1 MLQAVEYATAD
12 ALSDLKAEV
21 QQLASNAKKRDEFV
35 KGQITKL
42 EQLTSMLEKDSS
54 YTLNQHQQKIQD
66 QEESMNKLQSETT
79 DLRQELNGEVSKVAD
94 LKTKADFLEERVTS
108 RALSTWRRLGNSGAF
123 VFFAYFLLAKEL
135 KKARQ
140 DLEKHALEA
149 ARKDA
154 AGLDS
159 SLRHQLLVR
168 TRICETASEIGV
180 GMEAAI
186 QPIPT
191 CSFPRIPIHG
201 SKAEEVSTKAKK
213 DLDGATSAVRGEM
226 SKGQFLDFRNF
237 RASAA
242 QGVLEKCNTMV
253 EESRQKQQALE
264 QSLEKKIAQAEAASK
279 QLTEEQVSLEK
290 QARQHEEEV
299 MHAELKKLDGEMKD
313 NCQDRVLGNCIDR
326 FVEELR
332 QDAEESQQQLQ
343 QFRREAEDRS
353 AAVLAENRANVELL
367 QGESAR
373 LNAFCAGVSGLPT
386 RQVEWRLPEDTLK
399 QLEKVQDREPVDDP
413 SLVGDAQASFFS
425 PPFEAAGTRGMQ
437 LELRVHTRRSA
448 PGDEE
453 DASGNVCSLYLW
465 ACRGLQLVFR
475 LFLGTESVVLRHS
488 FDGKSPCGMKRMGS
502 IIEQKSLDGSL
513 KLGIEIHESLVESTT
528 GSSSASDP
536 MAAPADEPVES
547 RGPVDG
553 VLAVQRYVNH
563 RLLELMQSQGK
574 AFLDQLHK
582 KVDVMRSRAVRRVQ
596 WRLENGPML
605 YQNFSK
611 EQAVR
616 STAFQAAGVCGMQ
629 LVFYPQGCAGA
640 RPGFCSVFLSC
651 PPNVTLRCWLWA
663 GRLRKEARQEPAEQ
677 PELIGRVNFAR
688 FENVID
694 PVDESVELVLEIE
707 EAQLASKTTMSSQ
720 PMPIED
726 GASRMDASEFS
737 KQGPAIQSMS
747 EPSKTDGRIER
758 ADVQRTKI
766 QHTGGKPPP
775 ESVQQLPSIWTTQ
788 GFHSFG
794 ELEEGTSTRANT
806 ASTAK
811 AASTNQS
818 SPTPRLAGKPG
829 PRKGGGRAPLSAREA
844 KYKERTAQMP
854 NTRWRG

>member
-1 MLQAVEYATAD
+1 MPKAVEYATAD

-108 RALSTWRRLGNSGAF
+108 
-123 VFFAYFLLAKEL
+123 VHDLANQNYKVLHEMQSKAQQEHLEEL

-149 ARKDA
+149 ARKD
-154 AGLDS
+154 
-159 SLRHQLLVR
+159 
-168 TRICETASEIGV
+168 
-180 GMEAAI
+180 
-186 QPIPT
+186 
-191 CSFPRIPIHG
+191 
-201 SKAEEVSTKAKK
+201 AEEVSTKAKK

-226 SKGQFLDFRNF
+226 SKGLQELQ
-237 RASAA
+237 ASMQQSFAA
-242 QGVLEKCNTMV
+242 LEQNMRETRQALEEKCNTMV

-313 NCQDRVLGNCIDR
+313 NCQ
-326 FVEELR
+326 ELR